1 MNRFLTKHLCIVL
14 TASIIFIL
22 IGFFI
27 RENIILEVNPK
38 CTGYIIFGLILPKF
52 AELAFAGGII
62 TILTSN
68 NEILETY
75 RTELIDI
82 VHDSKLLKYRSNIGN
97 IWINVTKALL
107 KQRFNDIHSDLLP
120 ILKSQIPNN
129 DVSYY
134 RNYDIS
140 HDIKWYDKDA
150 GLIDVI
156 ETTSIEI
163 IADNNEEFIF
173 NQNSSIDIKPEQ
185 ANDCYIHMENDSI
198 KVNGISVKCDV
209 NNNDTKKSKKHTLTL
224 KLKDSQIYKIEKV
237 MEKRYN
243 IYHDPILGFRAKY
256 MTRNIDVIFH
266 LPSDLELFF
275 AENGVPNAFEFRKIG
290 DNSCK
295 YKYNG
300 LFLPKQG
307 YTAFI
312 KPKLTN

>member
-1 MNRFLTKHLCIVL
+1 MNRFFTKGLCVILSV
-14 TASIIFIL
+14 SIPLIL
-22 IGFFI
+22 IGFLI
-27 RENIILEVNPK
+27 REDIGLVVDRK

-62 TILTSN
+62 TILTSSK
-68 NEILETY
+68 EILESY
-75 RTELIDI
+75 RSELIDI
-82 VHDSKLLKYRSNIGN
+82 VHDSKLLKYRPNVSG

-107 KQRFNDIHSDLLP
+107 KQRFNDIQSDLLP
-120 ILKSQIPNN
+120 ILKDQIPDN

-140 HDIKWYDKDA
+140 YEIKWRDKSEGIVD
-150 GLIDVI
+150 IV

-163 IADNNEEFIF
+163 IADNKEEFIF
-173 NQNSSIDIKPEQ
+173 NQNSSIDIKQEQ
-185 ANDCYIHMENDSI
+185 ADVCYINMDDDSI
-198 KVNGISVKCDV
+198 KVNGASVKCVV
-209 NNNDTKKSKKHTLTL
+209 NNINTKVSKVHALTL
-224 KLKDSQIYKIEKV
+224 KLKDSQRYKIEKK

-256 MTRNIDVIFH
+256 MTRNLDVLFN

-275 AENGVPNAFEFRKIG
+275 VESGVPDSFEFRKIG

-307 YTAFI
+307 YIAFI
-312 KPKLTN
+312 KPKLTT